1 MKKSENPEK
10 RMKFGIYSGIEAE
23 IWDLLLKTVGVKM
36 ELELLGFRPKSRV

>member
-23 IWDLLLKTVGVKM
+23 IWDLLLKTVGVKNGTGF
-36 ELELLGFRPKSRV
+36 LGFRPKSRV